1 MMSAIDACRVPAG
14 RLRGAGVDL
23 LDQQRFALAARRTG
37 PAWLRRIF
45 DDTEWAAAAVVP
57 STECE
62 QLPGTADLARLA
74 RLFGIKECVVKVV
87 GGLPA
92 GARYRDIVVAQA
104 GTDGVRPIDVRGEL
118 ARWADEH
125 RVVLTGGVLPSGDA
139 LGPDLDLCWAVAT
152 ETEAAR

>member
-1 MMSAIDACRVPAG
+1 MISAIDACRVPAG

-45 DDTEWAAAAVVP
+45 DDAEWAAASVAATP
-57 STECE
+57 ECE
-62 QLPGTADLARLA
+62 QLPGTAELARLA

-87 GGLPA
+87 RGLPA
-92 GARYRDIVVAQA
+92 GACYRDIIVARA
-104 GTDGVRPIDVRGEL
+104 GTDGVRPIELRGEL
-118 ARWADEH
+118 ARWADDH
-125 RVVLTGGVLPSGDA
+125 RVVLTGGVLPAGDA

-152 ETEAAR
+152 EAEAAR

>member
-1 MMSAIDACRVPAG
+1 MISAIDACRVPAG

-45 DDTEWAAAAVVP
+45 DTTEWDA
-57 STECE
+57 E
-62 QLPGTADLARLA
+62 QLPGTAELTRLA

-92 GARYRDIVVAQA
+92 GACYRDIIVGRADI
-104 GTDGVRPIDVRGEL
+104 DGVRPIGLRGEL
-118 ARWADEH
+118 AND
-125 RVVLTGGVLPSGDA
+125 RVVLTGGVLPAGDA
-139 LGPDLDLCWAVAT
+139 LGPELALCWAVAT
-152 ETEAAR
+152 EAEVAR

>member
-1 MMSAIDACRVPAG
+1 MISAVDTCRLPAG

-45 DDTEWAAAAVVP
+45 GDTEWAAAAA
-57 STECE
+57 SECE
-62 QLPGTADLARLA
+62 QLPGPAELARLA

-92 GARYRDIVVAQA
+92 GARYRDIAVAQA
-104 GTDGVRPIDVRGEL
+104 GADGVRPIGLRGEL

-125 RVVLTGGVLPSGDA
+125 RVVLSGGVLPAGDA

-152 ETEAAR
+152 EARAAR

>member
-1 MMSAIDACRVPAG
+1 MISAIDACRVPAG
-14 RLRGAGVDL
+14 GLRGAGVDL

-45 DDTEWAAAAVVP
+45 GDTEWAAAAVAPP
-57 STECE
+57 SECE
-62 QLPGTADLARLA
+62 QLPGTAELARLA

-92 GARYRDIVVAQA
+92 GARYPDIVVAQA
-104 GTDGVRPIDVRGEL
+104 GADGIRPIGVRGEL

-125 RVVLTGGVLPSGDA
+125 GVVLSGGVLPAGDA

-152 ETEAAR
+152 EAKAAR